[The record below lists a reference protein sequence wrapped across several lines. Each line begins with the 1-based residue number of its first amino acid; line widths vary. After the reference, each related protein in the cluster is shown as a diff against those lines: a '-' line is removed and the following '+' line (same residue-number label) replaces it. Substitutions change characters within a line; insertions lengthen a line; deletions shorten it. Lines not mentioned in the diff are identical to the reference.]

1 MFDYDFVSLGGYV
14 LDLYIPVPEFPVEA
28 DRTYRVLG
36 KTVEQEAGGSV
47 GNITIMASRLGLKTT
62 TVAYLG
68 QDPYGRHIH
77 DTLQAEGVDVGY
89 LEFREDLYTP
99 LVVVLSDAKGKHS
112 YVTNLS
118 HGNIRE
124 FPDTWKEAIKRSR
137 LLYVCG
143 YSLLDEGAAHNVL
156 EVMGFAKENGVKVLF
171 DPGALIGE
179 LHRLPEALFMSDILI
194 PNEQEAVM
202 ISGGQAA
209 QDAIKILHERFANDL
224 TVVKLGP
231 KGCLFMGKGSREV
244 VHVEG
249 FQVDEVLDT
258 TGAGD
263 SFAAAVAKGFLEGQP
278 LEEMGRFANAV
289 GAAVVQKVGSGSKL
303 PTLDEILE
311 VMENV
316 QSRG

>member
-124 FPDTWKEAIKRSR
+124 FPTPGRRPSNAPACFTSAAIRCWMKALRTTFWRSWICQGER
-137 LLYVCG
+137 
-143 YSLLDEGAAHNVL
+143 S
-156 EVMGFAKENGVKVLF
+156 K
-171 DPGALIGE
+171 GAL
-179 LHRLPEALFMSDILI
+179 
-194 PNEQEAVM
+194 
-202 ISGGQAA
+202 
-209 QDAIKILHERFANDL
+209 
-224 TVVKLGP
+224 
-231 KGCLFMGKGSREV
+231 
-244 VHVEG
+244 
-249 FQVDEVLDT
+249 
-258 TGAGD
+258 
-263 SFAAAVAKGFLEGQP
+263 
-278 LEEMGRFANAV
+278 
-289 GAAVVQKVGSGSKL
+289 
-303 PTLDEILE
+303 
-311 VMENV
+311 
-316 QSRG
+316 